1 MRKGGWAFPNYKRFE
16 TFGQA
21 LRWAMEMRKSQQ
33 IQGFRLVE
41 IRKDALP
48 QIKHLNIQPSSS
60 ARSEYRYEGSTDAEI
75 LGMRY

>member
-21 LRWAMEMRKSQQ
+21 LRWAKEMRASQQ

-41 IRKDALP
+41 IRKDSLP

-60 ARSEYRYEGSTDAEI
+60 ARSEYRCEGSTDAEI